1 MPNVVKQFI
10 MINNGIRTELVRA
23 AKAYKAKFGKD
34 FNLVDCWD
42 RFCKQTKET
51 MNNDLKASIDWN
63 TQAQNTRDRL
73 DKLTGHVDEIYMD
86 DQAKI

>member
-51 MNNDLKASIDWN
+51 MVKTGRGFLTTAKNKMR
-63 TQAQNTRDRL
+63 TQ
-73 DKLTGHVDEIYMD
+73 
-86 DQAKI
+86 